1 MDVSPANLSDLWALN
16 GPEAAARSSFYAMG
30 HSVRTDKWR
39 YTECKSLCRR
49 GLLLVVV
56 FMAWLALAARA
67 GVHWN
72 VAADGPDWSQ
82 PLLGRELY
90 DHQSLGLSNADFDS
104 FENENL
110 VEDPTLATITAELQ
124 ASLRHFFQVA
134 ECRKTLC
141 SKEEV
146 ELARRAQGLA

>member
-1 MDVSPANLSDLWALN
+1 M
-16 GPEAAARSSFYAMG
+16 
-30 HSVRTDKWR
+30 
-39 YTECKSLCRR
+39 
-49 GLLLVVV
+49 
-56 FMAWLALAARA
+56 RA

-72 VAADGPDWSQ
+72 AAADGPDWSQ

-90 DHQSLGLSNADFDS
+90 DHQSLGLSNADFVSHHEIADIWVVLFCESRCGQDS

-110 VEDPTLATITAELQ
+110 VEDPTLASITAELQ

>member
-1 MDVSPANLSDLWALN
+1 MDLSPTNLSDLWALN

-49 GLLLVVV
+49 GLLLA
-56 FMAWLALAARA
+56 MMLIAWLALVARA

-72 VAADGPDWSQ
+72 AAADGPDWSQ

-90 DHQSLGLSNADFDS
+90 DHQSLGLSNADFVSHHEIADIW
-104 FENENL
+104 
-110 VEDPTLATITAELQ
+110 VA
-124 ASLRHFFQVA
+124 FFHESSNIVVG
-134 ECRKTLC
+134 RTPSRTKT
-141 SKEEV
+141 SWRT
-146 ELARRAQGLA
+146 RR